1 MASCPTKSGMDEVKT
16 TIRLSA
22 DLYRKIKEAAA
33 LSQVSMADF
42 IRLALVEAAR
52 KARTKHGT

>member
-1 MASCPTKSGMDEVKT
+1 MKEIKT

-33 LSQVSMADF
+33 LSHVSTADF
-42 IRLALVEAAR
+42 IRLALADAAR

>member
-1 MASCPTKSGMDEVKT
+1 MLPYKDSMDEVKT

-22 DLYRKIKEAAA
+22 ELYRRVKEAAA
-33 LSQVSMADF
+33 LSQISMADF